1 MSPHLF
7 RHSLRQLP
15 RNLPNTRAHFFSTKR
30 IPIPFET
37 PLQPSLHITETC
49 PPSCACSLESLPE
62 DLDID
67 RVTPLKGTM
76 ANYYR
81 HLLVCT
87 GRSDWASKIELDVA
101 EPGGG
106 LAGKIKELTAVRGGG
121 GKRKDLRDPFAPTLV
136 TNSSFERE
144 VGVQEGGG
152 VASAYVFP
160 SGVYLPRI
168 PVEDESVVELV
179 RRFLLPPAGEED
191 VECTLESRKVVE
203 TIVLIC
209 SHNSR
214 DTRCGSTAGPLKRQF
229 EKELAEKGILLEGH
243 EGEKGRIG
251 KVRVGFTSHLSGH
264 KFAGN
269 VVVYRPDGLGVWYG
283 RVEPKYVTGILEE
296 TVSNGRIVGE
306 LCRGVVENSGRVDV

>member
-1 MSPHLF
+1 MLLLHPHY
-7 RHSLRQLP
+7 SLRRLS
-15 RNLPNTRAHFFSTKR
+15 RNFYNTSVHLSTRR
-30 IPIPFET
+30 IPIPFKT
-37 PLQPSLHITETC
+37 PLQPSLHITEKC

-81 HLLVCT
+81 HLLICT

-101 EPGGG
+101 ESGGG
-106 LAGKIKELTAVRGGG
+106 LAGKIKELTAIRGGG
-121 GKRKDLRDPFAPTLV
+121 RKDLRDPFAPTLV

-144 VGVQEGGG
+144 PGVEEGRGI
-152 VASAYVFP
+152 ASAYIFP
-160 SGVYLPRI
+160 SGVYLPNI
-168 PVEDESVVELV
+168 PIEDEGVVGLV
-179 RRFLLPPAGEED
+179 RKFLLPGGEDIES
-191 VECTLESRKVVE
+191 TLESREVVE
-203 TIVLIC
+203 TVVLIC

-214 DTRCGSTAGPLKRQF
+214 DTRCGHMARPLRRQF

-243 EGEKGRIG
+243 EDEKGRVG

-283 RVEPKYVTGILEE
+283 RVKPKHVTGIVTE
-296 TVSNGRIVGE
+296 TVLNGRIVGE
-306 LCRGVVENSGRVDV
+306 LCRGVVEKSRRVDV